1 MKEDLKATRWNRVA
15 IRLNVP
21 PATGVFLLGAKDE
34 QDGPEHVLLVGSAA
48 NLRRKLL
55 ELLDHEEIQAM
66 SARVIHWV
74 AGLTIEQAQ
83 LAERLFVRRYN
94 PPLNLAPPTRYHD
107 ILVG

>member
-21 PATGVFLLGAKDE
+21 AAPGVFLLGAAENADS
-34 QDGPEHVLLVGSAA
+34 PENVLLVGSAT
-48 NLRRKLL
+48 NLRRRML
-55 ELLDHEEIQAM
+55 ELLDHREIKTM

-94 PPLNLAPPTRYHD
+94 PPLNLGTPTRYHD
-107 ILVG
+107 ILIG

>member
-21 PATGVFLLGAKDE
+21 SSTGVFLLGAADDE
-34 QDGPEHVLLVGSAA
+34 DGPEHVLLVGSAA

-55 ELLDHEEIQAM
+55 ELLDHEEIRSM

-74 AGLTIEQAQ
+74 AGLTLEQAQ